1 MRKMKKAKMNLRS
14 MIIEVK
20 NCQNNL
26 RRKRRLILEAM
37 EKTLKSQMMKIIT
50 KIRIKY
56 SKIVTSLKRKVD
68 KIRLERRAKMKIVLM
83 QKTIIKK
90 LQIQTQQSLTP
101 EKEFLEILMIKC

>member
-20 NCQNNL
+20 NCQNKI

-83 QKTIIKK
+83 KVKSQAK
-90 LQIQTQQSLTP
+90 LN
-101 EKEFLEILMIKC
+101 LMIKSFLGLRK